1 MTTATAAPPV
11 ITATDRLSLTI
22 FLAAAVHAILILGV
36 SFSPLDLARLKPP
49 AALEIILVQKHSD
62 ETPDAADYLAQAA
75 QTGGGESDQRERPG
89 NPFTSTEL
97 SPTDGIAPQPMIRGA
112 PELSRLQQ
120 QPVLTQLYSDYK
132 MDQLDRQEP
141 NETPRQQ
148 AEPVDYDLEIA
159 RLTAELKQS
168 QETYAKRPKKLVLTA
183 NTHEYLPAQYMYHWV
198 EKVERIGNLNYPLQ
212 ALRNKKDGTLMLEV
226 ELKWDGSVVEVN
238 VVESSGNN
246 ALDSAALHIVE
257 LSSPFAPF
265 PAELR
270 KTADHLE
277 IVRTWRF
284 TNGNLNT
291 E

>member
-1 MTTATAAPPV
+1 MTTAVAAPV
-11 ITATDRLSLTI
+11 ITATDRLGLTI

-36 SFSPLDLARLKPP
+36 SFSPLDLARLRPP

-62 ETPDAADYLAQAA
+62 EVPKAADYLAQVA
-75 QTGGGESDQRERPG
+75 QTGGGESEQRERPG

-97 SPTDGIAPQPMIRGA
+97 SAIAGVAPQPMISGA
-112 PELSRLQQ
+112 PQVSLLQQ
-120 QPVLTQLYSDYK
+120 QPVLTQLHSDYN
-132 MDQLDRQEP
+132 MQQLEKQDP
-141 NETPRQQ
+141 NQALRQQ
-148 AEPVDYDLEIA
+148 TEPVDYDLEIA

-212 ALRNKKDGTLMLEV
+212 AVRKRGEGTLMLEV

-246 ALDSAALHIVE
+246 ALDDAAMHIVE

-270 KTADHLE
+270 KSADHLE

>member
-1 MTTATAAPPV
+1 MTTATAAPV
-11 ITATDRLSLTI
+11 ITATDRLGMTI

-36 SFSPLDLARLKPP
+36 SFSPLDLAKLKPP
-49 AALEIILVQKHSD
+49 SALEIILVQKHSAD
-62 ETPDAADYLAQAA
+62 APKAADYLAQAA
-75 QTGGGESDQRERPG
+75 QTGGGESDKRERPG

-97 SPTDGIAPQPMIRGA
+97 SPTQGIAPQPMISGA
-112 PELSRLQQ
+112 PEISALQQ
-120 QPVLTQLYSDYK
+120 QPVLTQLHSDYK
-132 MDQLDRQEP
+132 MEQLERHDPNQAQRRQ
-141 NETPRQQ
+141 N
-148 AEPVDYDLEIA
+148 EPVDYDLEIA

-183 NTHEYLPAQYMYHWV
+183 STHEYLPAQYMYHWV

-212 ALRNKKDGTLMLEV
+212 ALRNNNEGILMLEV
-226 ELKWDGSVVEVN
+226 ELRWDGSVVEVN

-246 ALDSAALHIVE
+246 ALDKAALNIVQ

-270 KTADHLE
+270 KSADHLE

>member
-1 MTTATAAPPV
+1 MTTATAAPV

-62 ETPDAADYLAQAA
+62 EAPDAADYLAQAA
-75 QTGGGESDQRERPG
+75 QTGGGESDNRERPG
-89 NPFTSTEL
+89 SPFTSTEL

-112 PELSRLQQ
+112 PEISRLQQ

-132 MDQLDRQEP
+132 MDRLDRQDP

-212 ALRNKKDGTLMLEV
+212 ALRNKKEGTLMLEV

-246 ALDSAALHIVE
+246 ALDSAAMHIVE

-265 PAELR
+265 PADLR

>member
-1 MTTATAAPPV
+1 MTTATAAPV

-22 FLAAAVHAILILGV
+22 FLAAAAHAIFILGV
-36 SFSPLDLARLKPP
+36 SFSPLDLARLRPP

-62 ETPDAADYLAQAA
+62 ETPDAADYLAQTA
-75 QTGGGESDQRERPG
+75 QAGGGESDRRERPG
-89 NPFTSTEL
+89 NPFTSTEPSL
-97 SPTDGIAPQPMIRGA
+97 SDGIAPQPMISGA
-112 PELSRLQQ
+112 PELSRLLQ
-120 QPVLTQLYSDYK
+120 QPVLTQLYSDHK
-132 MDQLDRQEP
+132 MDRPERQDP
-141 NETPRQQ
+141 HETPRQQ
-148 AEPVDYDLEIA
+148 IEPVDYDLEIA

-183 NTHEYLPAQYMYHWV
+183 NSHEYLPAQYMYHWV
-198 EKVERIGNLNYPLQ
+198 EKVERIGNLNYPLH
-212 ALRNKKDGTLMLEV
+212 ALRSKQEGILMLEV

-246 ALDSAALHIVE
+246 ALDDAAKHIVE

-265 PAELR
+265 PADLR

>member
-1 MTTATAAPPV
+1 MTTAAAAPV
-11 ITATDRLSLTI
+11 ITATDRLGLTI

-49 AALEIILVQKHSD
+49 AALEIILVQKHSA
-62 ETPDAADYLAQAA
+62 ETPDAADYLAQVA

-89 NPFTSTEL
+89 SPFTSTEL
-97 SPTDGIAPQPMIRGA
+97 SPNAGIAPQPMISGA
-112 PELSRLQQ
+112 PKISALEQ
-120 QPVLTQLYSDYK
+120 QPVLTQLHSDYK
-132 MDQLDRQEP
+132 MEQVERHDP
-141 NETPRQQ
+141 NQALRQQ
-148 AEPVDYDLEIA
+148 TEPVDYDLEIA

-212 ALRNKKDGTLMLEV
+212 ALRKKDAGTLMLEV
-226 ELKWDGSVVEVN
+226 EIRWDGSVVEVN

-246 ALDSAALHIVE
+246 ALDDAAMHIVE

-270 KTADHLE
+270 KLADHLE

>member
-1 MTTATAAPPV
+1 MTTAAAAPV
-11 ITATDRLSLTI
+11 ITATDRLSLTL

-49 AALEIILVQKHSD
+49 AALEIILVQKHSS
-62 ETPDAADYLAQAA
+62 ETPDAADYLAQVA
-75 QTGGGESDQRERPG
+75 QTGGGESEQRERPG
-89 NPFTSTEL
+89 SPFTSTEL
-97 SPTDGIAPQPMIRGA
+97 TATAGIAPQPMISGA
-112 PELSRLQQ
+112 PEISMLQQ
-120 QPVLTQLYSDYK
+120 QPVLTQLHSDYK
-132 MDQLDRQEP
+132 MEQLEKRDANKAVRPQ
-141 NETPRQQ
+141 T
-148 AEPVDYDLEIA
+148 EPVDYDLEIA

-212 ALRNKKDGTLMLEV
+212 ALRSKKEGILMLEV
-226 ELKWDGSVVEVN
+226 EIKWDGSVVEVN

-246 ALDSAALHIVE
+246 ALDDAAIHIVE

-270 KTADHLE
+270 KSADHLE

>member
-1 MTTATAAPPV
+1 MITATAAPV

-36 SFSPLDLARLKPP
+36 SFSPLDLAKLKPP
-49 AALEIILVQKHSD
+49 AALEIILVQNHS
-62 ETPDAADYLAQAA
+62 EEAPEAADYLAQAA
-75 QTGGGESDQRERPG
+75 QNGGGESELRERPG
-89 NPFTSTEL
+89 SPFTSSEL
-97 SPTDGIAPQPMIRGA
+97 SPNEGIAPQPMLSGA
-112 PELSRLQQ
+112 AELNRRQQ
-120 QPVLTQLYSDYK
+120 QPVLTQLHSDYK
-132 MDQLDRQEP
+132 MEEVDRQDP
-141 NETPRQQ
+141 NEALRQQ
-148 AEPVDYDLEIA
+148 AEPADYDLEIA

-183 NTHEYLPAQYMYHWV
+183 STHEYLPAQYMYQWV

-212 ALRNKKDGTLMLEV
+212 ALRNKKEGMLMLEV
-226 ELKWDGSVVEVN
+226 EIKWDGSVVEVN

-246 ALDSAALHIVE
+246 ALDDAAMHIVE

-265 PAELR
+265 PADLR
-270 KTADHLE
+270 KAADHLE

>member
-1 MTTATAAPPV
+1 MTTAVAAPV
-11 ITATDRLSLTI
+11 ITATDRLGLTI

-49 AALEIILVQKHSD
+49 AALEIILVQKHSA
-62 ETPDAADYLAQAA
+62 ETPDAADYLAQVA
-75 QTGGGESDQRERPG
+75 QTGGGESDLRERPG
-89 NPFTSTEL
+89 SPFTSTEL
-97 SPTDGIAPQPMIRGA
+97 SPTAGIAPQPMISGA
-112 PELSRLQQ
+112 PEITALER
-120 QPVLTQLYSDYK
+120 QPVLTQLLSDYK
-132 MDQLDRQEP
+132 MEQVDRQDP
-141 NETPRQQ
+141 NQALRRQTE
-148 AEPVDYDLEIA
+148 AVDYDLEIA

-212 ALRNKKDGTLMLEV
+212 ALRSKNEGTLMLEV
-226 ELKWDGSVVEVN
+226 EIKWDGSVVEVN

-246 ALDSAALHIVE
+246 ALDDAAMHIVE
-257 LSSPFAPF
+257 LSSPFTPF

-270 KTADHLE
+270 KAADHLE